1 VDNYIKDKVLSHM
14 KNIGMKASALYK
26 DITSMIKL
34 KLNQHQES
42 IDQDNNTGSID
53 QDNNTIDRSNEMSNW
68 EADIEV
74 RTISP
79 NILIK
84 ILNVLT
90 AILEKITGTR
100 RSGKMVETDD
110 YLSLNTKTQV
120 LFFFL
125 KSEEKT
131 KLAKNRIS
139 GFQVSTVKTW
149 FIFKTNIIEIYGSG
163 LQNLAYQVKVPYQE
177 LQEKAETWLKK

>member
-1 VDNYIKDKVLSHM
+1 MEKFNKEKVINIVKDLPKVAIDGFAHLR
-14 KNIGMKASALYK
+14 GA
-26 DITSMIKL
+26 ITN
-34 KLNQHQES
+34 KLNQHRES
-42 IDQDNNTGSID
+42 IEHESTDTE
-53 QDNNTIDRSNEMSNW
+53 RSNEMSNW

-74 RTISP
+74 RTVSP
-79 NILIK
+79 NIVIK
-84 ILNVLT
+84 IVNVIIG
-90 AILEKITGTR
+90 ILEKISGTR
-100 RSGKMVETDD
+100 RSGKIVETDG

-163 LQNLAYQVKVPYQE
+163 LANLAYQVKVTYSE
-177 LQEKAETWLKK
+177 LQEKAETWLK

>member
-1 VDNYIKDKVLSHM
+1 MDNHIKDKVLSHM

-42 IDQDNNTGSID
+42 IDQDNNT
-53 QDNNTIDRSNEMSNW
+53 IDRSDEMSNW

-90 AILEKITGTR
+90 AILEVITGTR

-110 YLSLNTKTQV
+110 YLSLNTKTQI

>member
-1 VDNYIKDKVLSHM
+1 MDNHIKDKVLSHM

-34 KLNQHQES
+34 KLNQHQE
-42 IDQDNNTGSID
+42 SID

-110 YLSLNTKTQV
+110 YLSLNTKTQI

>member
-1 VDNYIKDKVLSHM
+1 MDNHIKDKVLSHM

-42 IDQDNNTGSID
+42 IDQDNNT
-53 QDNNTIDRSNEMSNW
+53 IDRSNEMSNW

-84 ILNVLT
+84 ILNILT

-110 YLSLNTKTQV
+110 YLSLNTKTQI

-177 LQEKAETWLKK
+177 LQDKAETWLKK

>member
-1 VDNYIKDKVLSHM
+1 MDNHIKDKVLSHM

-42 IDQDNNTGSID
+42 IDQDNNI
-53 QDNNTIDRSNEMSNW
+53 IDRSNEMGNW

-84 ILNVLT
+84 ILNILT

-110 YLSLNTKTQV
+110 YLSLNTKTQI

-177 LQEKAETWLKK
+177 LQDKAETWLKK

>member
-1 VDNYIKDKVLSHM
+1 MDNHIKDKVLSHM

-42 IDQDNNTGSID
+42 IDQDNNI
-53 QDNNTIDRSNEMSNW
+53 IDRSNEMSNW

-90 AILEKITGTR
+90 AIAEKITGTR

-110 YLSLNTKTQV
+110 YLSLNTKTRV

-131 KLAKNRIS
+131 KLAKTEFLDFSFDCQDLVHI
-139 GFQVSTVKTW
+139 
-149 FIFKTNIIEIYGSG
+149 
-163 LQNLAYQVKVPYQE
+163 
-177 LQEKAETWLKK
+177 

>member
-1 VDNYIKDKVLSHM
+1 MDNHIKDKVLSHM

-34 KLNQHQES
+34 KLNQHQE
-42 IDQDNNTGSID
+42 SID

-110 YLSLNTKTQV
+110 YLSLNTKTQI

-163 LQNLAYQVKVPYQE
+163 LQNLAYQVKVPYRE

>member
-1 VDNYIKDKVLSHM
+1 MDNHIKDKVLSHM

-34 KLNQHQES
+34 KINQHQES
-42 IDQDNNTGSID
+42 IDQDNNM
-53 QDNNTIDRSNEMSNW
+53 IDRSNEMSNW

-90 AILEKITGTR
+90 SILEKITGTR

-110 YLSLNTKTQV
+110 YLSLNTKTQI

>member
-1 VDNYIKDKVLSHM
+1 MDNHIKDKVLSHM

-42 IDQDNNTGSID
+42 IDQDNNT
-53 QDNNTIDRSNEMSNW
+53 IDRSNEMSNW

-84 ILNVLT
+84 ILNVLV
-90 AILEKITGTR
+90 AILEVITGTR

-110 YLSLNTKTQV
+110 YLSLNTKTQI

>member
-1 VDNYIKDKVLSHM
+1 
-14 KNIGMKASALYK
+14 
-26 DITSMIKL
+26 MINN

-42 IDQDNNTGSID
+42 IV
-53 QDNNTIDRSNEMSNW
+53 QDNNTIDRSSEMSNW

-100 RSGKMVETDD
+100 RTGKMVETDD
-110 YLSLNTKTQV
+110 YLSLNTKTQT
-120 LFFFL
+120 LFIFL

-163 LQNLAYQVKVPYQE
+163 LQNLAYQVKVPYEE

>member
-1 VDNYIKDKVLSHM
+1 MDNHIKDKVLSHM
-14 KNIGMKASALYK
+14 KNIGMKASAFYN
-26 DITSMIKL
+26 DITSMINN

-42 IDQDNNTGSID
+42 IV
-53 QDNNTIDRSNEMSNW
+53 QDNNTIDRSSEMSNW

-100 RSGKMVETDD
+100 RTGKMVETDD
-110 YLSLNTKTQV
+110 YLSLNTKTQT
-120 LFFFL
+120 LFIFL

-163 LQNLAYQVKVPYQE
+163 LQNLAYQVKVPYEE

>member
-1 VDNYIKDKVLSHM
+1 MDYHIKNKVFSYM
-14 KNIGMKASALYK
+14 KNIGMKASAFYNH
-26 DITSMIKL
+26 ITSIINN

-42 IDQDNNTGSID
+42 IV

-74 RTISP
+74 RTVSS

-90 AILEKITGTR
+90 AILEVITGIR

-120 LFFFL
+120 LFIFP

-131 KLAKNRIS
+131 KLAKSRIS

-149 FIFKTNIIEIYGSG
+149 FIFKTNIIEIYGAG
-163 LQNLAYQVKVPYQE
+163 LQNLAYQVKVPYEE
-177 LQEKAETWLKK
+177 LQEKAEAWLKK

>member
-1 VDNYIKDKVLSHM
+1 MDNHIKDKVLSHM

-42 IDQDNNTGSID
+42 IDQDNNT
-53 QDNNTIDRSNEMSNW
+53 IDRSNEMSNW

-90 AILEKITGTR
+90 AILEVITGTR

-110 YLSLNTKTQV
+110 YLSLNTKTQI